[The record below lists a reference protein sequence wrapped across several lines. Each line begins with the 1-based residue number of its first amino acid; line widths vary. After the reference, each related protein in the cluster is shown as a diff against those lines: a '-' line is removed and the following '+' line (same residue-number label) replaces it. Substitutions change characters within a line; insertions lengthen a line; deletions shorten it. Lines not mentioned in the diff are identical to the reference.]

1 MANLQRW
8 YAGYK
13 TKKKPQELIETIS
26 RKVQEYE
33 LSSYIPLLRL
43 EKGAR
48 PRKEYYFFLAIES
61 KEKGEFPLK
70 VEDSPLLKLS
80 LFKRKADNQVHSF
93 DYEQIKP
100 MVGKGHQVEDFVIV
114 IPYRGK
120 DKLILDDPFDLEQST
135 NFFNKKTIDTI
146 ENNDQTYQKLMYWLS
161 SSINGSYQ
169 LFQKTCQT
177 LGLEEPK
184 RILRRLKLLGNLEL
198 SSDGK
203 KWSVTP
209 TALVQVNSE
218 YHQPTCFLCG
228 QQNGKLLKEIEKF
241 ATVNFL
247 EQPDSSAPPCIRL
260 QFGSFEDQLTLIE
273 TIKESFNLTVHRVGN
288 VAKKLADILLT
299 VEGWK
304 QQLQSLP
311 GIVPSLYD
319 WKYFDGNGFIEC
331 TLPQKS
337 GMYQMWDRENNSST
351 ASERPRRT
359 LFYDAEEDSW
369 QQGDWY
375 GLRFLALYYLGQK
388 LIARYDN
395 TTSRLAIPWIQ
406 RWPEIYER
414 ALVLASGLLPS
425 YQKTDQN
432 NLWLIYENIGQ
443 DLAEQI
449 TQKLHVQL
457 EEANN

>member
-33 LSSYIPLLRL
+33 LSSYIPLLRI

-48 PRKEYYFFLAIES
+48 PRKEYLFFLAVES
-61 KEKGEFPLK
+61 KKKGEFPSL
-70 VEDSPLLKLS
+70 VENSPLLNLP
-80 LFKRKADNQVHSF
+80 FFERKAVPQLCSF

-135 NFFNKKTIDTI
+135 NFFNKKTIDKI

-198 SSDGK
+198 SPDGK

-218 YHQPTCFLCG
+218 DHQPTCFLCG

-273 TIKESFNLTVHRVGN
+273 RIKENFNLTVYRVGN
-288 VAKKLADILLT
+288 VAKQLGDILPK
-299 VEGWK
+299 VEEWK
-304 QQLQSLP
+304 QQLPSLP

-331 TLPQKS
+331 NLPRKS
-337 GMYQMWDRENNSST
+337 GMYQMWDRQNNSST
-351 ASERPRRT
+351 ASERPLRT

-375 GLRFLALYYLGQK
+375 GLRFLALYCLGQK

-414 ALVLASGLLPS
+414 ALVLASGLLPT
-425 YQKTDQN
+425 YQKTNQN
-432 NLWLIYENIGQ
+432 NLWLIYENIGPG
-443 DLAEQI
+443 LTEQL

-457 EEANN
+457 EEGNN